1 MQHAARAGEPLTWH
15 QQIRFRHVVTR
26 KYLMVDLNSR
36 TDLIDDGHDPR
47 TVFKL
52 HPVLQDRDEITLG
65 GYGRIEHMVTGS
77 WLHSL
82 KGALERLHVRVHYCT
97 APLFF
102 YFTLTMNAYY

>member
-1 MQHAARAGEPLTWH
+1 M
-15 QQIRFRHVVTR
+15 VTR

-65 GYGRIEHMVTGS
+65 GYGRIEHVVTGS

-82 KGALERLHVRVHYCT
+82 KGACAPDPRPDPLPERTPNPAVLPPER
-97 APLFF
+97 
-102 YFTLTMNAYY
+102 

>member
-1 MQHAARAGEPLTWH
+1 MEPADPLPARGNAQVPEL
-15 QQIRFRHVVTR
+15 
-26 KYLMVDLNSR
+26 DLNSR

-77 WLHSL
+77 WLHLL
-82 KGALERLHVRVHYCT
+82 KGALERLLVHT
-97 APLFF
+97 ALLPILLF
-102 YFTLTMNAYY
+102 YIDH